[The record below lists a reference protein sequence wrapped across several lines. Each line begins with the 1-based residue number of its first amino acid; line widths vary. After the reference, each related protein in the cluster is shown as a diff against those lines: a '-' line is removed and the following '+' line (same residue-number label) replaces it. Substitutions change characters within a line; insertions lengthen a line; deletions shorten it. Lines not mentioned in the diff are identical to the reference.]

1 MRQENRAAVIIPAH
15 NEDAT
20 VGAVVSAS
28 REAALVGEVVV
39 VDDGSTDDT
48 AATAV
53 ASGARVVANAQ
64 RGKGEAMLT
73 GARATDAE
81 VLVFLDADLTG
92 LRPDHVDRLARPVL
106 DGSVAMTVGLFDRGP
121 LLNPVFLWLL
131 PRLAGERA
139 MRRELLL
146 TLHPR
151 DTRGYRMEAALNSHV
166 VHRGGRVRP
175 FVLDGMFHRTKEQKE
190 SVALVGLVRKVGM
203 LSVAMWEYLAY
214 QLRAAARTLV
224 RRSARSTTSRDRAR
238 ERSAGPARRARTR

>member
-28 REAALVGEVVV
+28 REAALVGEVIV

-48 AATAV
+48 AATAA
-53 ASGARVVANAQ
+53 ASGARVVASRA
-64 RGKGEAMLT
+64 RGKGEAMLA

-121 LLNPVFLWLL
+121 GLNPVFLWML

-139 MRRELLL
+139 VRRDLLL
-146 TLHPR
+146 SLHQR

-166 VHRGGRVRP
+166 VRQGGRVQA
-175 FVLDGMFHRTKEQKE
+175 FVLDGMFHRTKEEKE
-190 SVALVGLVRKVGM
+190 AHALVGLARKVGM

-214 QLRAAARTLV
+214 QLRGAAGMFV
-224 RRSARSTTSRDRAR
+224 RRWAPSTTSRGRAR
-238 ERSAGPARRARTR
+238 ER